1 LINKD
6 THNFFQKVPKAMV
19 SIDDS
24 KWKDRVL
31 TAFDLWGADI
41 CLLRELRGRYSLKS
55 IAGFPP
61 TKAPKRPEPREL
73 KAFLTMFSRFE
84 VFSTL
89 KSGNRAGN
97 EHAKLSERLT
107 S

>member
-6 THNFFQKVPKAMV
+6 THNFFQKVPKTMV

-41 CLLRELRGRYSLKS
+41 CLLRELRGRYSLKVLQDS
-55 IAGFPP
+55 LPQKPP
-61 TKAPKRPEPREL
+61 KGQNPE
-73 KAFLTMFSRFE
+73 
-84 VFSTL
+84 
-89 KSGNRAGN
+89 N
-97 EHAKLSERLT
+97 
-107 S
+107 

>member
-41 CLLRELRGRYSLKS
+41 CLLRELRGRYSLKVLQDS
-55 IAGFPP
+55 LPQKPP
-61 TKAPKRPEPREL
+61 KGQNPE
-73 KAFLTMFSRFE
+73 
-84 VFSTL
+84 
-89 KSGNRAGN
+89 N
-97 EHAKLSERLT
+97 
-107 S
+107 